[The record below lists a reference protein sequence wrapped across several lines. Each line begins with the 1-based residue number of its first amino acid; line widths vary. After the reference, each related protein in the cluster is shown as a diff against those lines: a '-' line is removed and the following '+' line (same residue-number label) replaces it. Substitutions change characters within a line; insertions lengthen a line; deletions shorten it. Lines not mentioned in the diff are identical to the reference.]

1 MFRCYN
7 SRDSTVN
14 FRALSRGLLRK
25 TLKLQQQSFRTF
37 QQYLSARTPYVT
49 NWSLFTMK
57 PCLRI
62 IKPCPE
68 CISSHYTTDLEK
80 DFETLKTILEVIGSV
95 LAEDE
100 AKQSSKIRHSLKS
113 LRRFTKQLLCE
124 IHTFLLMSG
133 KHGIGDGFVNDIVQ
147 SRDWC
152 VFKSLS
158 ARYERDVFV
167 LRQIASISSEIYNRY
182 KKIFL

>member
-1 MFRCYN
+1 MQNSPQTLYLYRYIRYEYFEYPNSTTVVYHFIMYN
-7 SRDSTVN
+7 GSY
-14 FRALSRGLLRK
+14 FYYFLSFF
-25 TLKLQQQSFRTF
+25 LK
-37 QQYLSARTPYVT
+37 
-49 NWSLFTMK
+49 
-57 PCLRI
+57 
-62 IKPCPE
+62 
-68 CISSHYTTDLEK
+68 TTDLEK